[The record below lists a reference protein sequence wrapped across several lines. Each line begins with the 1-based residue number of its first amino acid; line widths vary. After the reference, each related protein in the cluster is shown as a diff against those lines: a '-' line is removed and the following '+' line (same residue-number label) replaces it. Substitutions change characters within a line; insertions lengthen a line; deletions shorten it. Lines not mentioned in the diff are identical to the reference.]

1 MMNSINDINLA
12 IQISD
17 LIKEDI
23 LMLKTFATP
32 NDCLLDKNPLD
43 WFKQSL
49 NGTGMEELIPYVG
62 KYLDIKLAR
71 KYFKISYLTEFPPDF
86 IFLGKHG
93 VNAVFF
99 QNGSK
104 RSRLGFKHLLF
115 FSIKDFKNN

>member
-1 MMNSINDINLA
+1 MNSINDINLA

-23 LMLKTFATP
+23 VKLKLFAVP
-32 NDCLLDKNPLD
+32 EDAKLDGNPLD
-43 WFKQSL
+43 LFKQSL

-71 KYFKISYLTEFPPDF
+71 KYFKISYLTEFPTDF
-86 IFLGKHG
+86 IFLGKFG

-104 RSRLGFKHLLF
+104 KSRLGFKHLLF
-115 FSIKDFKNN
+115 FSIKDFKNI